1 MPGGAVLLVAVGF
14 TVVGKRGLIDQS
26 QIIDV
31 TEQYRLL
38 VYGAGLALALAF
50 HRSRVFIALGGVLLV
65 DFMSRDTTSG
75 PETLFALGSLLVA
88 LLGLLA
94 IARDRGVLS
103 TGGLLQ
109 LLGASVAGSIPA
121 ALILRQPENAVALAR
136 LGIEPDWILGWLG
149 LPPIALLVASPALL
163 AAGYGVY
170 RWEGAVERSL
180 VWSQIF
186 MLIAMHPS
194 LTAYASLY
202 VVGTGLILTL
212 SVLETSYSMAYGDE
226 LTGLPGRR
234 SLIRDLDAVGGTYTL
249 AMVDVDY
256 FKKFNDKH
264 GHDVGDQVLKLV
276 ATCLAKTPG
285 GAKAYRYGGEEF
297 TLLFRGRTSEE
308 ALPHLEET
316 RSAVEEARFAFRAWN
331 RPKAK
336 PEKGNP
342 QKRGKSKRPRKLSV
356 TVSMGVADST
366 SGDSSPDDV
375 LKKADQALYRAKK
388 KGRNRIIV

>member
-1 MPGGAVLLVAVGF
+1 MLLLALALAVAAKLEFIGQA
-14 TVVGKRGLIDQS
+14 R
-26 QIIDV
+26 IIDA

-50 HRSRVFIALGGVLLV
+50 HRSRVFIALGGLLLV
-65 DFMSRDTTSG
+65 DFMSRDATSG
-75 PETLFALGSLLVA
+75 PESLFVLGSLLVA

-109 LLGASVAGSIPA
+109 LLGAAVVGSIPA
-121 ALILRQPENAVALAR
+121 ALILRQPENGVALAW
-136 LGIEPDWILGWLG
+136 LGTGPDEWLLGWLG
-149 LPPIALLVASPALL
+149 IPPVALLVASPAML
-163 AAGYGVY
+163 AAVYGVY
-170 RWEGAVERSL
+170 RWQGAVERSL
-180 VWSQIF
+180 VWSQVLL
-186 MLIAMHPS
+186 LIAMHPS
-194 LTAYASLY
+194 FTAYASLFL
-202 VVGTGLILTL
+202 VATGLTLTL
-212 SVLETSYSMAYGDE
+212 SVLETSYAMAYRDE
-226 LTGLPGRR
+226 LTGLAGRR

-249 AMVDVDY
+249 AMVDVDH

-276 ATCLAKTPG
+276 ATCLAKAPG

-297 TLLFRGRTSEE
+297 TLLFRGRTVED

-316 RSAVEEARFAFRAWN
+316 RATVEEARFSVRSWN
-331 RPKAK
+331 RPKEK
-336 PEKGNP
+336 PEKG
-342 QKRGKSKRPRKLSV
+342 QSKKPKPPRKLSV

-366 SGDSSPDDV
+366 SGDSSPDDI

-388 KGRNRIIV
+388 RGRTRIAK